1 MTIVSATVRPRQSRA
16 CQEARPRARRNEAK
30 NGLPMDRI
38 DPPEERNRDDSREES
53 VDSSS
58 NSARSSSAD
67 SNSVAPGPAN
77 GVPNGISRAR
87 SETTRSGQDARGK
100 KSAVDGSTT
109 VGTARPGPVCRV
121 CPLRSSC
128 RSICE
133 VIEAILPSP
142 ERGRVDAEDLPRLF
156 SGMRMVRALLDF
168 AHLLTDRQQ
177 EVVRLYYRESLQQQ
191 EIAERLG
198 ISQQAVHDS
207 LRRAR
212 KTIGEKVVQGGGAV
226 ANGSAAESSVPT
238 TETRSVNVRKRRLD
252 S

>member
-1 MTIVSATVRPRQSRA
+1 MMRCVIRQELSEGGTPLHIFRAVSSELSMQIACRGLPRIPAVDRPALVYSSAERRGEVTIVSATVRPRQSRA

-67 SNSVAPGPAN
+67 SNSVTPGPAN

-142 ERGRVDAEDLPRLF
+142 ERGR
-156 SGMRMVRALLDF
+156 
-168 AHLLTDRQQ
+168 
-177 EVVRLYYRESLQQQ
+177 
-191 EIAERLG
+191 
-198 ISQQAVHDS
+198 
-207 LRRAR
+207 
-212 KTIGEKVVQGGGAV
+212 
-226 ANGSAAESSVPT
+226 
-238 TETRSVNVRKRRLD
+238 TRPI
-252 S
+252 